1 MTIALILFGYFV
13 PLIFDMI
20 LIERFFLEEGSDG
33 FKLAA
38 TIAVLPVI
46 NWIPTLVI
54 ISVIYLSIKEEKEN
68 EQAN

>member
-1 MTIALILFGYFV
+1 MTTVLILFGYFT
-13 PLIFDMI
+13 PLILDIM

-33 FKLAA
+33 FRLAA
-38 TIAVLPVI
+38 TIAVLPII